1 MGDMLHTIDGPIQ
14 LVHTTAP
21 DLNFFNKSAV
31 APKYCLLCV
40 GMFTWKTYTYGIK
53 KRASW
58 QKKLEKVLLETQEL
72 RKNSI
77 KEGKGEIRLQND
89 QEFNQSEIKEIA
101 KKYNVVH
108 FNSRLNDGHAVEAK

>member
-1 MGDMLHTIDGPIQ
+1 MRRHVYLKNLHLWHKKKSQ
-14 LVHTTAP
+14 LA
-21 DLNFFNKSAV
+21 
-31 APKYCLLCV
+31 
-40 GMFTWKTYTYGIK
+40 
-53 KRASW
+53 
-58 QKKLEKVLLETQEL
+58 KKLEKVLLETQEL

-77 KEGKGEIRLQND
+77 KEGRGEIRLQND